1 VKFLKV
7 NGVEQVPQW
16 TSQTVWRLP
25 VTLYAPQNALTIEGV
40 DRRGQVL
47 GSFPVAITVTTPPG
61 LPAVTINEWMA
72 DNPPSSG
79 LADPADGRFDDWFE
93 LHNSGSS
100 AVDLGGFFLTDDA
113 LTPAAFAIPA
123 GTVIPAG
130 GYLLVWADGETS
142 SQATAPLQLHAPF
155 KLNAAGETIQLRNG
169 DGTVVDS
176 VVFGAQTS
184 GVSEGRYPAGG
195 PVIGALTLAT
205 PGQPNAWTRITG
217 WAWNGPV
224 LQLTVDATVGL
235 TYQLEAGATLAD
247 WRAVGPAREAD
258 GPVMVLEDATAPA
271 AGPRFYRVVTR
282 R

>member
-72 DNPPSSG
+72 DNPPTSG

-93 LHNSGSS
+93 LHNTGSS

-113 LTPAAFAIPA
+113 LSPAAFPIPA

-142 SQATAPLQLHAPF
+142 SQATVPLQLHAPF

-176 VVFGAQTS
+176 VVFGAQTT

-205 PGQPNAWTRITG
+205 PGQPNAWTRIRE

-224 LQLTVDATVGL
+224 LQLTVDATAGL
-235 TYQLEAGATLAD
+235 TYQLEAGSTLDD
-247 WRAVGPAREAD
+247 WRPVGPARRAD
-258 GPVMVLEDATAPA
+258 GPVILLEDATAPVG
-271 AGPRFYRVVTR
+271 GPRFYRVVTR

>member
-1 VKFLKV
+1 
-7 NGVEQVPQW
+7 
-16 TSQTVWRLP
+16 
-25 VTLYAPQNALTIEGV
+25 
-40 DRRGQVL
+40 
-47 GSFPVAITVTTPPG
+47 
-61 LPAVTINEWMA
+61 VTINEWMA
-72 DNPPSSG
+72 DNPPTSG

-93 LHNSGSS
+93 LHNTGSS

-113 LTPAAFAIPA
+113 LSPAAFPIPA

-142 SQATAPLQLHAPF
+142 SQATVPLQLHAPF

-176 VVFGAQTS
+176 VVFGAQTT

-205 PGQPNAWTRITG
+205 PGQPNAWTRIRE

-224 LQLTVDATVGL
+224 LQLTVDATAGL
-235 TYQLEAGATLAD
+235 TYQLEAGSTLDD
-247 WRAVGPAREAD
+247 WRPVGPARRAD
-258 GPVMVLEDATAPA
+258 GPVILLEDATAPVG
-271 AGPRFYRVVTR
+271 GPRFYRVVTR